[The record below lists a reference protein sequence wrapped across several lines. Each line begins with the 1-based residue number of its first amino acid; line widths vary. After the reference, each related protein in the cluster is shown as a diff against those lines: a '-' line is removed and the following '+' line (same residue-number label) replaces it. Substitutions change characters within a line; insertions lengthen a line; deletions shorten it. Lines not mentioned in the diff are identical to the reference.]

1 MARQIRVSH
10 RWVRAVAL
18 VGLMLLGGAATA
30 LPVLRT
36 DFLKL
41 AGIKSGSKISAEQ
54 CTLCHLPNGTKLN
67 PFGLDMQK
75 AMKAA
80 KTRKLTAQV
89 IKQLATLD
97 SDKDKFTNEREWKAD
112 TLPGDPKSK
121 PAK

>member
-1 MARQIRVSH
+1 MLKPDTAWTWWGRGL
-10 RWVRAVAL
+10 AL
-18 VGLMLLGGAATA
+18 ISLTMLGGAVTA

-41 AGIKSGSKISAEQ
+41 SGVKASSKVGSEQ

-75 AMKAA
+75 SMKAA